1 MKKQALTILLA
12 ALTAWSAAA
21 QETFQ
26 AGPFLQVQGGAAYD
40 RGEGAFLQSLSPA
53 AQAALGYR
61 FTPALGARLAVSGYQ
76 AKNLSE
82 AGGDPYRFHF
92 VQPSLDFQVDLASLF
107 GGWRADRAV
116 TPYAF
121 VGGGAAF
128 GFDNDEAVAAA
139 RAYKGVFANLW
150 DKTSWHYAAR
160 AGLGTGIRLGKRIDL
175 NLELG
180 GNMLEDRFNSK
191 KGQGK
196 FNPDWHVQA
205 LAGLTFRLG
214 KMDAKAAPAPV
225 PVIIDP
231 PRDPVVTPVEPEP
244 EPEPQPAPAPEPV
257 PEPEPAP
264 VIQPEPEVVPAP
276 AVEPLSVDTF
286 FLIDSAV
293 IRNSQEPGLVRL
305 VAYLKEHPEATVLLS
320 GYADKETGTP
330 PYNLRLSER
339 RVQSVKTFLTTRGID
354 PARIETAARG
364 DTVQPY
370 QGVKNRV
377 VISEAGV
384 R

>member
-1 MKKQALTILLA
+1 MKKLALTILLA

-26 AGPFLQVQGGAAYD
+26 AGPFLQVQGGDAYD

-53 AQAALGYR
+53 AQVALGYR
-61 FTPALGARLAVSGYQ
+61 FTPALGVRLAVSGYQ
-76 AKNLSE
+76 AKNLAE

-92 VQPSLDFQVDLASLF
+92 VQPSLDFLVDLASLF
-107 GGWRADRAV
+107 GGWQADRSL

-175 NLELG
+175 NLEVG
-180 GNMLEDRFNSK
+180 GNMLDDRFNSK

-196 FNPDWHVQA
+196 FNPDWHIQA
-205 LAGLTFRLG
+205 LAGLTFHLG
-214 KMDAKAAPAPV
+214 KMDAKPAPAPAPVVVPPRETVVPPAEPKPEPKPEPAPEPAPV
-225 PVIIDP
+225 PV
-231 PRDPVVTPVEPEP
+231 
-244 EPEPQPAPAPEPV
+244 
-257 PEPEPAP
+257 PEPAP
-264 VIQPEPEVVPAP
+264 VVQPQPEEPVAP

-293 IRNSQEPGLVRL
+293 IRNSQEPSLIRL
-305 VAYLKEHPEATVLLS
+305 VAFLKEHPETKVLLS
-320 GYADKETGTP
+320 GYADKETGTA

-339 RVQSVKTFLTTRGID
+339 RVQSVKTFLTTRGIA
-354 PARIETAARG
+354 PARIETAAKG

-377 VISEAGV
+377 VISEAAV

>member
-1 MKKQALTILLA
+1 MKKQALTILVA
-12 ALTAWSAAA
+12 ALAAWSAAA

-40 RGEGAFLQSLSPA
+40 RGEGPLLQSLSPA
-53 AQAALGYR
+53 AQVALGYR
-61 FTPALGARLAVSGYQ
+61 FTPVLGARLAVSGYQ
-76 AKNLSE
+76 AKNFAE
-82 AGGDPYRFHF
+82 AGDAPYRFHF
-92 VQPSLDFQVDLASLF
+92 VQPSLDLQVDLASLF
-107 GGWRADRAV
+107 GGWRADRSL

-139 RAYKGVFANLW
+139 RAYQGVFANLW

-175 NLELG
+175 NLEVG
-180 GNMLEDRFNSK
+180 GNMLDDRFNSK
-191 KGQGK
+191 KGQGR

-205 LAGLTFRLG
+205 LAGLTIRLG
-214 KMDAKAAPAPV
+214 KMAAKATPAPAVAVPPRETVVPPSDPQPAPKPEPKPEPVPAPV
-225 PVIIDP
+225 PE
-231 PRDPVVTPVEPEP
+231 PVVE
-244 EPEPQPAPAPEPV
+244 
-257 PEPEPAP
+257 
-264 VIQPEPEVVPAP
+264 QPEVAAVPAAP

-305 VAYLKEHPEATVLLS
+305 VSYLKEHPETIVILS

-339 RVQSVKTFLTTRGID
+339 RAQSVKTFLTVRGID
-354 PARIETAARG
+354 PARIETVAQG
-364 DTVQPY
+364 DRVQPY

-377 VISEAGV
+377 VISEAAV